1 MACRFCS
8 QGDGGLF
15 IVKETPAVVV
25 ALANPRLVPGHLV
38 IFPKEHV
45 ARLGELAW
53 EPRSELMETVVEFQ
67 EKIMDRLS
75 SGCDIRYGALP
86 TLPAHNKGL
95 EHIHIHLYPREVND
109 ELFCRSQV
117 FELALLLPPSI
128 DEQVTIPRLLKD
140 LK

>member
-1 MACRFCS
+1 MACRFCER
-8 QGDGGLF
+8 GDGGLF
-15 IVKETPAVVV
+15 VIKDTDRVVV

-45 ARLGELAW
+45 VRLGELQW
-53 EPRSELMETVVEFQ
+53 EPRSELLETVVEFQ

-75 SGCDIRYGALP
+75 SGCDIRYGSLP
-86 TLPAHNKGL
+86 TLPKQSKGDD
-95 EHIHIHLYPREVND
+95 HAHIHLYPREVND

-117 FELALLLPPSI
+117 YELALLSPPTI

-140 LK
+140 VK